1 MDEKLRTDRKD
12 RKANYNFLK
21 GLSPIGPYAQVR
33 KVKGFIFVSGQIPI
47 DPNTGELVKGNF
59 EKQARRV
66 LENLKLLLETD
77 GSSINHVVKFSVFL
91 KDLNNFATF
100 NKIYEEYF
108 DKDPLPVRTCVGVP
122 DLLKGAEIEIDAIG
136 VCDKIKY

>member
-1 MDEKLRTDRKD
+1 VDEKLRTDRKD

-66 LENLKLLLETD
+66 LENLKLILKAK
-77 GSSINHVVKFSVFL
+77 GSSIDHIVKISVFL

-108 DKDPLPVRTCVGVP
+108 DKDPLPVRICVGVS

-136 VCDKIKY
+136 IS